1 MSKRRQWRWSINLSK
16 PIRAQACSRSGFGH
30 CLPIFL
36 ILLTLS
42 VPLAGCRDLAGQAGD
57 QQGELIVFAAA
68 SLAEAFTEMGRQFE
82 AANPGTEV
90 ILNLAGSQQLAHQL
104 SQGAPADVFASA
116 DERQMAAAISA
127 GRVEN
132 GDQQVFARNH
142 LVVAYPAG
150 NPAHL
155 RQLADLAQ
163 PGLRIILAAAEV
175 PAGRYAQL
183 FLDQAA
189 QDPALGPDFRER
201 VINNVVSYEE
211 NVRAV
216 LSKVILS
223 EADAGI
229 IYASDVDQ
237 DTDDRLGWI
246 EIPDALNPMA
256 SYPIA
261 ALNDSRNLAL
271 SHSFV
276 RFVLSPEGQEILV
289 EHGFLPAEMQ
299 R

>member
-1 MSKRRQWRWSINLSK
+1 M
-16 PIRAQACSRSGFGH
+16 
-30 CLPIFL
+30 
-36 ILLTLS
+36 
-42 VPLAGCRDLAGQAGD
+42 AGCGDIAGQAGN

-82 AANPGTEV
+82 AVNPGTEV

-127 GRVEN
+127 GRVDN
-132 GDQQVFARNH
+132 GDQQVFVRNR

-163 PGLRIILAAAEV
+163 PGLRIVLATVEV

-183 FLDQAA
+183 FLDKAA

-201 VINNVVSYEE
+201 VNDNVVSYEE

-229 IYASDVDQ
+229 IYASDVDNGASDQ
-237 DTDDRLGWI
+237 LGWI

-261 ALNDSRNLAL
+261 VLNDSRNLAL
-271 SHSFV
+271 SQSFI

-289 EHGFLPAEMQ
+289 KHGFLPAEAQ
-299 R
+299 T

>member
-1 MSKRRQWRWSINLSK
+1 
-16 PIRAQACSRSGFGH
+16 
-30 CLPIFL
+30 
-36 ILLTLS
+36 
-42 VPLAGCRDLAGQAGD
+42 
-57 QQGELIVFAAA
+57 
-68 SLAEAFTEMGRQFE
+68 MGRQFE
-82 AANPGTEV
+82 AVNPGTEV

-127 GRVEN
+127 GRVDN
-132 GDQQVFARNH
+132 GDQQVFVRNR

-163 PGLRIILAAAEV
+163 PGLRIVLAAVEV

-183 FLDQAA
+183 FLDKAA

-201 VINNVVSYEE
+201 VNDNVVSYEE

-229 IYASDVDQ
+229 IYASDVDNGASDQ
-237 DTDDRLGWI
+237 LGWI

-261 ALNDSRNLAL
+261 VLNDSRNLAL
-271 SHSFV
+271 SQSFI

-289 EHGFLPAEMQ
+289 KHGFLPAEAQ
-299 R
+299 T